1 MPEISVIVPVFKVEK
16 YLPRCIESIL
26 GQTFTDYELILIDD
40 GSPDK
45 CGKICDEY
53 ADKDNRVHVIHHQ
66 NAGVSFARNT
76 GIEWIFLHSDSK
88 WLTFIDSD
96 DWIHPKM
103 LQILHDAACKTNLPI
118 TICDYYE
125 TEGSVLEIDTS
136 HIKTKIRD
144 TEDFYLNK
152 NVGATVVWGKLYKKE
167 CFKTIRF
174 PEGKTYEDEYVSYKV
189 LFNYSKVAV
198 VEAPLYAYFQNPESF
213 MHSKWN
219 RKKLDGLK
227 ALEMQM
233 EFFKRRNLQEIYIDR
248 VRVYIY
254 FSANQYKQCRS
265 VPSMIWISLGLK
277 WKATAKMIIY
287 HKRKILDRKMELYI
301 AEIFFPHLMYVYWL
315 MRALKSKLKN
325 EGLSA
330 TIFSVVRYFKNK

>member
-1 MPEISVIVPVFKVEK
+1 MYLKKFK
-16 YLPRCIESIL
+16 
-26 GQTFTDYELILIDD
+26 TLILIL
-40 GSPDK
+40 
-45 CGKICDEY
+45 
-53 ADKDNRVHVIHHQ
+53 AVT
-66 NAGVSFARNT
+66 AGINVFASTSGYTVVSANGVQTQSASKAYTTVNPLDIVARPN
-76 GIEWIFLHSDSK
+76 
-88 WLTFIDSD
+88 
-96 DWIHPKM
+96 
-103 LQILHDAACKTNLPI
+103 
-118 TICDYYE
+118 
-125 TEGSVLEIDTS
+125 
-136 HIKTKIRD
+136 
-144 TEDFYLNK
+144 FYLNK

-174 PEGKTYEDEYVSYKV
+174 PEGKIYEDEYVSYKV
-189 LFNYSKVAV
+189 LFNYTKVAV

-233 EFFKRRNLQEIYIDR
+233 EFFKKRNLQEIYIDR